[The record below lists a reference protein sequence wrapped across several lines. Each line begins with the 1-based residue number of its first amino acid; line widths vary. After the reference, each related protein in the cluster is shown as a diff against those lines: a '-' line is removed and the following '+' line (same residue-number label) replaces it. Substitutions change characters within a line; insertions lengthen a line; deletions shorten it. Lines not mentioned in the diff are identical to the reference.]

1 MRDSFVFYSSFLD
14 TIERAPE
21 QVRLSLFTELC
32 NCGLER
38 KKLSEVEY
46 PVCLFVTQAMA
57 NVERSNKRY
66 EQAVENGKQGGRPKK
81 WIDQTEAEKLFSE
94 LGSWNAVAEKLNVSR
109 NTLYK
114 ARSIWEKSKCAKS
127 SKTQKP
133 QEFQKTQEIQGLQ
146 VRKKLKKLKNLN
158 YNDNEN
164 ILGYN
169 TPPKGGGSIIT
180 VKDVLL
186 SENKNNPSDETD
198 GTLLEAVPPPPGWE
212 WKGGVLEDDGH
223 HFRLAINKTTRE
235 GRGIQL
241 D

>member
-146 VRKKLKKLKNLN
+146 ARKNLKNLKNLN
-158 YNDNEN
+158 VNYNVNDNEK
-164 ILGYN
+164 IY
-169 TPPKGGGSIIT
+169 
-180 VKDVLL
+180 KDFSQL
-186 SENKNNPSDETD
+186 SLSKNLIENNPSDETD

-212 WKGGVLEDDGH
+212 WRGGVLEDDGH

>member
-1 MRDSFVFYSSFLD
+1 MRDSFVFYRSFAEVISMIPDAEDKITLLNALIEYGLNGTEPDLQYPLSAMFKQMTSS
-14 TIERAPE
+14 IEGA
-21 QVRLSLFTELC
+21 Q
-32 NCGLER
+32 
-38 KKLSEVEY
+38 
-46 PVCLFVTQAMA
+46 
-57 NVERSNKRY
+57 KRY
-66 EQAVENGKQGGRPKK
+66 QASVENGKKGGRPKTVDERK
-81 WIDQTEAEKLFSE
+81 IRE
-94 LGSWNAVAEKLNVSR
+94 LKE
-109 NTLYK
+109 
-114 ARSIWEKSKCAKS
+114 
-127 SKTQKP
+127 
-133 QEFQKTQEIQGLQ
+133 QGLTDKQ
-146 VRKKLKKLKNLN
+146 IAEELKCSISSVEKVPVKTRKNLKVN
-158 YNDNEN
+158 ETRKNRKNPNDNVNDN

-169 TPPKGGGSIIT
+169 TPPLRGGSIIT

>member
-38 KKLSEVEY
+38 KKLSEIEY

-94 LGSWNAVAEKLNVSR
+94 LGSWNAVAEKLDVSP

-114 ARSIWEKSKCAKS
+114 ARSIWE
-127 SKTQKP
+127 
-133 QEFQKTQEIQGLQ
+133 E
-146 VRKKLKKLKNLN
+146 RKNLKNLKNLN
-158 YNDNEN
+158 VNYNVNVNDNDNVNDNEK
-164 ILGYN
+164 IY
-169 TPPKGGGSIIT
+169 
-180 VKDVLL
+180 KDFSQL
-186 SENKNNPSDETD
+186 SLSKNLNNPSDETD

-212 WKGGVLEDDGH
+212 WRGGVLEDDGH

>member
-94 LGSWNAVAEKLNVSR
+94 LGSWNAVAEKLDVSP

-114 ARSIWEKSKCAKS
+114 ARSIWE
-127 SKTQKP
+127 
-133 QEFQKTQEIQGLQ
+133 E
-146 VRKKLKKLKNLN
+146 RKNLKNLKNLN
-158 YNDNEN
+158 VNYNVNVNDNDNVNDNEK
-164 ILGYN
+164 IL
-169 TPPKGGGSIIT
+169 
-180 VKDVLL
+180 KDFSQL
-186 SENKNNPSDETD
+186 SLRKDLNNPSDETD

>member
-94 LGSWNAVAEKLNVSR
+94 LGSWNAVAEKLDVSP

-114 ARSIWEKSKCAKS
+114 ARSIWE
-127 SKTQKP
+127 
-133 QEFQKTQEIQGLQ
+133 E
-146 VRKKLKKLKNLN
+146 RKNLKNLKNLN
-158 YNDNEN
+158 VNYNVNDNDNVNDNEK
-164 ILGYN
+164 IY
-169 TPPKGGGSIIT
+169 
-180 VKDVLL
+180 KDFSQL
-186 SENKNNPSDETD
+186 SLSKNLNNPSDETD

-212 WKGGVLEDDGH
+212 WRGGVLEDDGH

>member
-32 NCGLER
+32 NCSLER
-38 KKLSEVEY
+38 KKLSDVEY

-81 WIDQTEAEKLFSE
+81 WIDQAEAEKLFSE
-94 LGSWNAVAEKLNVSR
+94 LGSWNAVAEKLDVSP

-114 ARSIWEKSKCAKS
+114 ARSIWE
-127 SKTQKP
+127 
-133 QEFQKTQEIQGLQ
+133 E
-146 VRKKLKKLKNLN
+146 RKNLKNLKNLN
-158 YNDNEN
+158 VNYNVNYNDNDNVNDNEK
-164 ILGYN
+164 IY
-169 TPPKGGGSIIT
+169 
-180 VKDVLL
+180 KDFSQL
-186 SENKNNPSDETD
+186 SLSKNLIENNPSDETD

-212 WKGGVLEDDGH
+212 WRGGVLEDDGH

>member
-94 LGSWNAVAEKLNVSR
+94 LGSWNAVAEKLDVSP

-114 ARSIWEKSKCAKS
+114 ARSIWE
-127 SKTQKP
+127 
-133 QEFQKTQEIQGLQ
+133 E
-146 VRKKLKKLKNLN
+146 RKNLKNLKNLN
-158 YNDNEN
+158 VNYNVNDNDNDNVNDNEK
-164 ILGYN
+164 IL
-169 TPPKGGGSIIT
+169 
-180 VKDVLL
+180 KDFSQL
-186 SENKNNPSDETD
+186 SLSKNLNNPSDETD

>member
-94 LGSWNAVAEKLNVSR
+94 LGSWNAVAEKLDVSP

-146 VRKKLKKLKNLN
+146 ARKNLKKLKNLN
-158 YNDNEN
+158 VNYNDNDNEK
-164 ILGYN
+164 IY
-169 TPPKGGGSIIT
+169 
-180 VKDVLL
+180 KDFSQL
-186 SENKNNPSDETD
+186 SLSKNLIENNPSDETD

-212 WKGGVLEDDGH
+212 WRGGVLEDDGH

>member
-32 NCGLER
+32 NCGVER

-94 LGSWNAVAEKLNVSR
+94 LGSWNAVAEKLDVSP

-114 ARSIWEKSKCAKS
+114 ARSIWE
-127 SKTQKP
+127 
-133 QEFQKTQEIQGLQ
+133 E
-146 VRKKLKKLKNLN
+146 RKNLKNLKNLN
-158 YNDNEN
+158 VNYNVNDNDNVNDNEK
-164 ILGYN
+164 IY
-169 TPPKGGGSIIT
+169 
-180 VKDVLL
+180 KDFSQL
-186 SENKNNPSDETD
+186 SLSKNLNNPSDETD

-212 WKGGVLEDDGH
+212 WRGGVLEDDGH

>member
-94 LGSWNAVAEKLNVSR
+94 LGSWNAVAEKLDVSP

-114 ARSIWEKSKCAKS
+114 ARSIWE
-127 SKTQKP
+127 
-133 QEFQKTQEIQGLQ
+133 E
-146 VRKKLKKLKNLN
+146 RKNRKNLKNLKNLN
-158 YNDNEN
+158 VNYNVNDNDNDNVNDNEK
-164 ILGYN
+164 IY
-169 TPPKGGGSIIT
+169 
-180 VKDVLL
+180 KDFSQL
-186 SENKNNPSDETD
+186 SLRKKLNNPSDETD